1 MVEKIIE
8 VCKDIT
14 GVESL
19 EGRTKA
25 ITDTV
30 AFIAYESPKYS
41 YNYNQV
47 ANLLNRPV
55 SNIKAAEKRF
65 KRLLDDEATNAIEWH
80 KHFLLYSK
88 SPKLTNKIKSIVS
101 KYIEDA
107 PLDLI
112 KEIKDMCIEYRKI

>member
-65 KRLLDDEATNAIEWH
+65 KRLLDDEATNAIE
-80 KHFLLYSK
+80 
-88 SPKLTNKIKSIVS
+88 
-101 KYIEDA
+101 
-107 PLDLI
+107 
-112 KEIKDMCIEYRKI
+112 